1 MDGETTLIDEQVARL
16 HAHRNNIARYRS
28 LLETPLTDLER
39 HFIEDRL
46 TEEKSAIESLVASTL
61 ACSPPAIEC
70 WEGAPETSAMSQTF
84 NAAVS
89 VVGID
94 IGKNSAWPS
103 RSMLCDR
110 DRRRDLLPQRS

>member
-1 MDGETTLIDEQVARL
+1 MKSFLHIEGETTLIDEQIARL
-16 HAHRNNIARYRS
+16 HAHSNNIARYRS

-46 TEEKSAIESLVASTL
+46 TEEKSAIESLVAS
-61 ACSPPAIEC
+61 PPAIEC

-89 VVGID
+89 VE
-94 IGKNSAWPS
+94 
-103 RSMLCDR
+103 
-110 DRRRDLLPQRS
+110 